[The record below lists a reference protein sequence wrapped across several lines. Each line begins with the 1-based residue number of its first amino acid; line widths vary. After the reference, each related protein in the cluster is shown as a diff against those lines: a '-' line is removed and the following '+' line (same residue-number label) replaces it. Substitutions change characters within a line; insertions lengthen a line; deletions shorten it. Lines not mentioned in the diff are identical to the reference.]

1 MMKVIDTIAIKLRGV
16 SEIKLVFML
25 FPVALMYFLPALSHT
40 IGYPLYFL
48 EPMRLVILFSM
59 VLLEKKEALILA
71 VTLPLFAFA
80 ATGHP
85 TFPKVFIV
93 SVELLFFVYF
103 FFIVNMKISIPSISL
118 LIAILLSKSA
128 YYLMKYILVV
138 SFLGNP
144 ELISTPIQVQMFT
157 AIGYSAFLL
166 IPKVRDRV

>member
-1 MMKVIDTIAIKLRGV
+1 MKIIDTITIKLRDV

-25 FPVALMYFLPALSHT
+25 LPVALMYFLPALSHI

-71 VTLPLFAFA
+71 VTLPLFAFVT
-80 ATGHP
+80 TGHP
-85 TFPKVFIV
+85 TFPKLFIV
-93 SVELLFFVYF
+93 SAELLFFVYL
-103 FFIVNMKISIPSISL
+103 FFIVNKKISIPPISL

-128 YYLMKYILVV
+128 YYLMKYILIM
-138 SFLGNP
+138 SFLGNS
-144 ELISTPIQVQMFT
+144 ELISTPIQVQIFT

-166 IPKVRDRV
+166 IPKIRDRI